1 MMFDKEKVAERLKT
15 LRGTRTQAEMAGMLG
30 IAQQGWAR
38 YESGKV
44 VPGAEVIH
52 QICVKL
58 HKSADYILGLTDNE
72 DGVGEMPSTTSR
84 DIERLRADAAQV
96 CVRSDSFIAAIENLR
111 ETLER
116 FSPVREAVR

>member
-1 MMFDKEKVAERLKT
+1 MMFDKNKVAERLKAM
-15 LRGTRTQAEMAGMLG
+15 RGSRSQAEMADLLG

-38 YESGKV
+38 YETGKV
-44 VPGAEVIH
+44 MPGAEVIH

-58 HKSADYILGLTDNE
+58 HVSADYILGLVDDANV
-72 DGVGEMPSTTSR
+72 VGAMPSTTSR

-96 CVRSDSFIAAIENLR
+96 CIRADSFTAAIDNLK

-116 FSPVREAVR
+116 FSSTR

>member
-1 MMFDKEKVAERLKT
+1 MMFNKEKVASRLKT
-15 LRGTRTQAEMAGMLG
+15 LRGAKTQAEMAEILG

-38 YESGKV
+38 YEAGKV
-44 VPGAEVIH
+44 MPGAEVIH

-72 DGVGEMPSTTSR
+72 NGIGEMPSTTSR

-96 CVRSDSFIAAIENLR
+96 CIRADSFTAAIDNLK
-111 ETLER
+111 ETLQR
-116 FSPVREAVR
+116 FSASK

>member
-1 MMFDKEKVAERLKT
+1 MFDKEKVSGRLRS
-15 LRGTRTQAEMAGMLG
+15 LRGGRTQADMAEILG

-38 YESGKV
+38 YETGKV

-58 HKSADYILGLTDNE
+58 HVSADYILGLSDDEN
-72 DGVGEMPSTTSR
+72 GIGPASSSTSR

-96 CVRSDSFIAAIENLR
+96 CVRADSFNAAIENLK
-111 ETLER
+111 ETLQR
-116 FSPVREAVR
+116 FSPQKH

>member
-1 MMFDKEKVAERLKT
+1 MMFDREKIAERLKT
-15 LRGTRTQAEMAGMLG
+15 LRGTRTQAEMAEMLG

-44 VPGAEVIH
+44 TPGAEVIH

-58 HKSADYILGLTDNE
+58 HKSADYILGLTENE
-72 DGVGEMPSTTSR
+72 DGAGEMPSTTPR

-96 CVRSDSFIAAIENLR
+96 CIRSDSFIAAVDNLK
-111 ETLER
+111 ETLQR
-116 FSPVREAVR
+116 FSSSK

>member
-1 MMFDKEKVAERLKT
+1 MMFDKRKIAERLKA
-15 LRGTRTQAEMAGMLG
+15 LRGARTQAEMAEILG

-44 VPGAEVIH
+44 LPGAEVIH

-58 HKSADYILGLTDNE
+58 HKSADYILGLIDDEN
-72 DGVGEMPSTTSR
+72 GVSAMPSTTSR

-96 CVRSDSFIAAIENLR
+96 CIRSDSFIAAVDNLK
-111 ETLER
+111 ETLQR
-116 FSPVREAVR
+116 FSPQKH

>member
-1 MMFDKEKVAERLKT
+1 MFEKEKVAERLKAI
-15 LRGTRTQAEMAGMLG
+15 RGTRTQAEMAEILG

-44 VPGAEVIH
+44 MPGAEVIH

-58 HKSADYILGLTDNE
+58 HISADYILGLTDNE
-72 DGVGEMPSTTSR
+72 SGVAVIPSTASR

-96 CVRSDSFIAAIENLR
+96 CVRADSFNAAIENLK
-111 ETLER
+111 ETLQR
-116 FSPVREAVR
+116 FTPQKH

>member
-1 MMFDKEKVAERLKT
+1 MFSKNIIAERLKA
-15 LRGTRTQAEMAGMLG
+15 LRGSRTQAEMADLLG

-44 VPGAEVIH
+44 MPGAEVIH

-58 HKSADYILGLTDNE
+58 DKSADYILGLCNDE
-72 DGVGEMPSTTSR
+72 HGAGAMPSTASR

-96 CVRSDSFIAAIENLR
+96 CIRADSFIAAVDNLK
-111 ETLER
+111 ETLQR
-116 FSPVREAVR
+116 FSAQKHSSR